1 MCLSGADACGHVC
14 AWVMDLIWDSVR
26 GDNRFQLLLFIH
38 YQHSWMNPHPLCLHL
53 CLSILFFSSI
63 FCSTMCS
70 RHSHGDHIPPQT
82 PPVSKA
88 GVSFCWLALYRNSCL
103 LNNSP
108 HTYVAVFP
116 FRTVPSLPTCTAQ
129 KSQGIV
135 LHLCKHV
142 RGLWYFCTFQLVA
155 IFSMFAALTFDRKGR
170 TCYKKTRLN
179 VSRLL
184 AEPLASE
191 HFNNCLN

>member
-1 MCLSGADACGHVC
+1 MHVCMRAREWWISSGTQCGVITASSCYFSSIINTAGSTPILSVSISACLS
-14 AWVMDLIWDSVR
+14 S
-26 GDNRFQLLLFIH
+26 
-38 YQHSWMNPHPLCLHL
+38 
-53 CLSILFFSSI
+53 FFSSI
-63 FCSTMCS
+63 FCSITCS

-108 HTYVAVFP
+108 HTYVAVLP
-116 FRTVPSLPTCTAQ
+116 FKTVPSLPTCTAQ
-129 KSQGIV
+129 KSRGIV
-135 LHLCKHV
+135 LHPCKHV